1 MLLRKFLMTAALFA
15 ASFLVVPASSAA
27 DDSRDGGGRAKSG
40 TLAEAVAMVT
50 DRQGKVQ
57 IVEGARARPLALL
70 DYLRPDT
77 ELRLARGASVTLVYF
92 ATGTQYVLAGEGGAR
107 IRADKPAP
115 QGSATVSSSAMRQG
129 ALVANAR
136 KETAQGAL
144 VMKTAPQP
152 IWGLSPADGKI
163 LDTRPV
169 FRWES
174 RRVRPPYRVTLN
186 DASGARVAEG
196 DVTGTSYTLPAN
208 VTLHDGARYTWRVE
222 GHVGKETQGGEASFD
237 VATAAERE
245 QLNQARPA
253 ASASFSERV
262 TYATILD
269 GMGFRD
275 DARKVW
281 RQLAAERKG
290 DIRLRVR
297 ANKEH

>member
-1 MLLRKFLMTAALFA
+1 MLLRRFFMSVALFA
-15 ASFLVVPASSAA
+15 ASFLVVPSASA
-27 DDSRDGGGRAKSG
+27 
-40 TLAEAVAMVT
+40 AEAVAMVT

-57 IVEGARARPLALL
+57 IVEGTRARPLALL

-77 ELRLARGASVTLVYF
+77 ELKLARGASVTLVYF
-92 ATGTQYVLAGEGGAR
+92 SSGTQYMLSGEGGAR
-107 IRADKPAP
+107 IQVDKPAP
-115 QGSATVSSSAMRQG
+115 QGGVTVASNAMRQG

-152 IWGLSPADGKI
+152 IWGLSPSDGKI
-163 LDTRPV
+163 LETRPA
-169 FRWES
+169 FHWES
-174 RRVRPPYRVTLN
+174 KRVKPPYRVTLN

-196 DVTGTSYTLPAN
+196 EVKGMNYSLPSN
-208 VTLHDGARYTWRVE
+208 VSLHEGVRYTWRVE
-222 GHVGKETQGGEASFD
+222 GYVGKATEGNEASFE
-237 VATAAERE
+237 VATAAERD
-245 QLNQARPA
+245 QINQARPA
-253 ASASFSERV
+253 AGASFSERV

-269 GMGFRD
+269 GMGFRN

>member
-1 MLLRKFLMTAALFA
+1 MLLRRFFVSAALLA
-15 ASFLVVPASSAA
+15 ASFLVVPSAPA
-27 DDSRDGGGRAKSG
+27 
-40 TLAEAVAMVT
+40 AEAVAMVT
-50 DRQGKVQ
+50 DRQGKAQ

-77 ELRLARGASVTLVYF
+77 ELKLGRGASVTLVYF
-92 ATGTQYVLAGEGGAR
+92 ASGTQYVLSGEGGAR
-107 IRADKPAP
+107 IQADQPAP
-115 QGSATVSSSAMRQG
+115 QGSVKVSSNAMRQG

-163 LDTRPV
+163 LETRPV
-169 FRWES
+169 FHWES
-174 RRVRPPYRVTLN
+174 KRVKPPYRLTLN

-196 DVTGTSYTLPAN
+196 EVKGTSYALPAN
-208 VTLHDGARYTWRVE
+208 VTLHEGVRYSWRVE
-222 GHVGKETQGGEASFD
+222 GRAGKAIEGGEASFEI
-237 VATAAERE
+237 ATAAERE
-245 QLNQARPA
+245 QISQARPA
-253 ASASFSERV
+253 AGATFSERV

-275 DARKVW
+275 DARRVW

>member
-1 MLLRKFLMTAALFA
+1 MLLRRFFMSAALLA
-15 ASFLVVPASSAA
+15 ASFLVAPTVSVA
-27 DDSRDGGGRAKSG
+27 
-40 TLAEAVAMVT
+40 AEAVAMVT

-77 ELRLARGASVTLVYF
+77 ELKLARGASVTLVYF
-92 ATGTQYVLAGEGGAR
+92 SSGTQYMLSGEGGAR
-107 IRADKPAP
+107 IQADKPAP
-115 QGSATVSSSAMRQG
+115 QGSVTVSSNAMRQG

-152 IWGLSPADGKI
+152 IWGLSPSDGKI
-163 LDTRPV
+163 LETRPA
-169 FRWES
+169 FHWES
-174 RRVRPPYRVTLN
+174 KRVKPPYRVTLN

-196 DVTGTSYTLPAN
+196 EVKGTNYSLPSN
-208 VTLHDGARYTWRVE
+208 VSLHEGVRYTWRVE
-222 GHVGKETQGGEASFD
+222 GHVGKATEGNEASFEI
-237 VATAAERE
+237 ATAAERD
-245 QLNQARPA
+245 QINQARPA
-253 ASASFSERV
+253 AGASFSERV

-269 GMGFRD
+269 GMGFRN

>member
-1 MLLRKFLMTAALFA
+1 MLLRRFFMSVALFA
-15 ASFLVVPASSAA
+15 APFLMMPAASVA
-27 DDSRDGGGRAKSG
+27 
-40 TLAEAVAMVT
+40 AEAVAMVT
-50 DRQGKVQ
+50 DRQGRVQ
-57 IVEGARARPLALL
+57 IVEGTRARPLALL

-77 ELRLARGASVTLVYF
+77 ELKLARSASVTLVYF
-92 ATGTQYVLAGEGGAR
+92 ASGTQYVLSGEGGAR
-107 IRADKPAP
+107 IQVDKPAP
-115 QGSATVSSSAMRQG
+115 QGSVTVASNTMRQG

-174 RRVRPPYRVTLN
+174 KRVKPPYRVTLS
-186 DASGARVAEG
+186 DVSGARVAEG
-196 DVTGTSYTLPAN
+196 EVKGASYALPAN
-208 VTLHDGARYTWRVE
+208 VTLHEGARYSWRVE
-222 GHVGKETQGGEASFD
+222 GRVGKEVQGSEASFEI
-237 VATAAERE
+237 ATAAERE
-245 QLNQARPA
+245 QINQARPA
-253 ASASFSERV
+253 AGAPFSERV

>member
-1 MLLRKFLMTAALFA
+1 MLLRRFFVSVAMLA
-15 ASFLVVPASSAA
+15 ASFLVVPSASA
-27 DDSRDGGGRAKSG
+27 
-40 TLAEAVAMVT
+40 AEAVAMVT

-77 ELRLARGASVTLVYF
+77 ELKLGRGASVTLVYF
-92 ATGTQYVLAGEGGAR
+92 TSGTQYVLAGEGGAR
-107 IRADKPAP
+107 IQADKPAP
-115 QGSATVSSSAMRQG
+115 QGKATVSSSATRQG

-163 LDTRPV
+163 LEQRPV

-174 RRVRPPYRVTLN
+174 KRVKPPYRVTLN
-186 DASGARVAEG
+186 DASGTRVAEG
-196 DVTGTSYTLPAN
+196 EVKKGTSYALSAN
-208 VTLHDGARYTWRVE
+208 VTLHDGVRYTWRVE
-222 GHVGKETQGGEASFD
+222 GRVGKAMEGSEASFEI
-237 VATAAERE
+237 ATAAERE
-245 QLNQARPA
+245 QINQARPA
-253 ASASFSERV
+253 AGASFSERV

-281 RQLAAERKG
+281 RQLSAERKG

>member
-1 MLLRKFLMTAALFA
+1 MLLRKFFGSVALLA
-15 ASFLVVPASSAA
+15 ASFLIVPTASA
-27 DDSRDGGGRAKSG
+27 
-40 TLAEAVAMVT
+40 AEAVAMVT
-50 DRQGKVQ
+50 DRQGRVQ

-77 ELRLARGASVTLVYF
+77 ELKLARGASVTLVYF
-92 ATGTQYVLAGEGGAR
+92 VSGTQYVLSGEGGAR
-107 IRADKPAP
+107 IQVDKPAP
-115 QGSATVSSSAMRQG
+115 QGNVAVSSSAMRQG

-163 LDTRPV
+163 LDARPV

-174 RRVRPPYRVTLN
+174 KRVKPPYRITLN
-186 DASGARVAEG
+186 DASGARIAQGEVK
-196 DVTGTSYTLPAN
+196 GTSYTLPQN
-208 VTLHDGARYTWRVE
+208 VALHEGVRYSWRVE
-222 GHVGKETQGGEASFD
+222 GRVGKEMQGSEASFEI
-237 VATAAERE
+237 ATAAERD
-245 QLNQARPA
+245 QINQARPA
-253 ASASFSERV
+253 AGASFSERV

-275 DARKVW
+275 DARRVW

>member
-1 MLLRKFLMTAALFA
+1 MLLRKLFMSAALLA
-15 ASFLVVPASSAA
+15 ASFLAVPAASAA
-27 DDSRDGGGRAKSG
+27 AD
-40 TLAEAVAMVT
+40 AVAMVT

-57 IVEGARARPLALL
+57 IADNGRARPLALL
-70 DYLRPDT
+70 DYLRAGA
-77 ELRLARGASVTLVYF
+77 ELKLARGASVTLVYF
-92 ATGTQYVLAGEGGAR
+92 STGTQYVLAGEGGAH
-107 IRADKPAP
+107 IQADRPATA
-115 QGSATVSSSAMRQG
+115 GKVKLTSSAMRQG

-152 IWGLSPADGKI
+152 IWSLSPADGKI

-174 RRVRPPYRVTLN
+174 KRVKPPYRVTLT
-186 DASGARVAEG
+186 DDHGTRVAGGE
-196 DVTGTSYTLPAN
+196 TKTTSYALPAG
-208 VTLHDGARYTWRVE
+208 VTLHDGARYSWRVE
-222 GHVGKETQGGEASFD
+222 GQAKGSAGQVSEASFE
-237 VATAAERE
+237 VATAAERG
-245 QLNQARPA
+245 QVAQARPVPGA
-253 ASASFSERV
+253 PFSERV

-275 DARKVW
+275 AARQEW
-281 RQLAAERKG
+281 RRLSAERKG

>member
-1 MLLRKFLMTAALFA
+1 MLLRRFFMSVALFA
-15 ASFLVVPASSAA
+15 ASFLVVPSASA
-27 DDSRDGGGRAKSG
+27 
-40 TLAEAVAMVT
+40 AEAVAMVT

-57 IVEGARARPLALL
+57 IVEGTRARPLALL

-77 ELRLARGASVTLVYF
+77 ELKLARGASVTLVYF
-92 ATGTQYVLAGEGGAR
+92 SSGTQYMLSGEGGAR
-107 IRADKPAP
+107 IQIDKPAP
-115 QGSATVSSSAMRQG
+115 QGSVTVSSNAMRQG

-152 IWGLSPADGKI
+152 IWGLSPSDGKI
-163 LDTRPV
+163 LETRPA
-169 FRWES
+169 FHWES
-174 RRVRPPYRVTLN
+174 KRVKPPYRVTLN

-196 DVTGTSYTLPAN
+196 EVKGTNYSLPSS
-208 VTLHDGARYTWRVE
+208 VSLHEGVRYTWRVE
-222 GHVGKETQGGEASFD
+222 GHVGKATEGNEASFEI
-237 VATAAERE
+237 ATAAERD
-245 QLNQARPA
+245 QINQARPA
-253 ASASFSERV
+253 AGASFSERV

-269 GMGFRD
+269 GMGFRN

>member
-1 MLLRKFLMTAALFA
+1 MLLRRFFVSTALFA
-15 ASFLVVPASSAA
+15 ASLLAVPASVSA
-27 DDSRDGGGRAKSG
+27 
-40 TLAEAVAMVT
+40 AEAVAMVT

-57 IVEGARARPLALL
+57 IVEGTRARPLALL

-77 ELRLARGASVTLVYF
+77 ELKLGRGASVTLVYF
-92 ATGTQYVLAGEGGAR
+92 TSGTQYVLAGEGGAR
-107 IRADKPAP
+107 IQADKPAP
-115 QGSATVSSSAMRQG
+115 QGKMTVSSSAMRQG

-163 LDTRPV
+163 LDARPV

-174 RRVRPPYRVTLN
+174 KRVRPPYRVTLN

-196 DVTGTSYTLPAN
+196 EVKKGTVYTLPAN
-208 VTLHDGARYTWRVE
+208 VTLHEGVRYSWRVE
-222 GHVGKETQGGEASFD
+222 GRVGKAMEGNEASFEI
-237 VATAAERE
+237 ATAAERE
-245 QLNQARPA
+245 QINQARPA

>member
-1 MLLRKFLMTAALFA
+1 MLLRKFFVSLALLA
-15 ASFLVVPASSAA
+15 ASFLIAPAASVA
-27 DDSRDGGGRAKSG
+27 
-40 TLAEAVAMVT
+40 AEAVAMVT
-50 DRQGKVQ
+50 DRQGRVQ
-57 IVEGARARPLALL
+57 VVEGARARPLALL

-77 ELRLARGASVTLVYF
+77 ELKLARGASVTLVYF
-92 ATGTQYVLAGEGGAR
+92 ASGTQYVLSGEGGAR
-107 IRADKPAP
+107 IQADKPAP
-115 QGSATVSSSAMRQG
+115 QGSVTVSSNIMRQG

-163 LDTRPV
+163 LNTRPV
-169 FRWES
+169 FHWES
-174 RRVRPPYRVTLN
+174 KRVKPPYRITLN
-186 DASGARVAEG
+186 DASGARVAESE
-196 DVTGTSYTLPAN
+196 VKGTSYALPAS
-208 VTLHDGARYTWRVE
+208 VALHDGVRYTWRVE
-222 GHVGKETQGGEASFD
+222 GRVGKELQGSEANFEI
-237 VATAAERE
+237 ATVAERE
-245 QLNQARPA
+245 QINQARPA
-253 ASASFSERV
+253 AGASFSERV

-275 DARKVW
+275 DARRVW

>member
-1 MLLRKFLMTAALFA
+1 MLLRKFFVSVALLA
-15 ASFLVVPASSAA
+15 ASFLVVPSASA
-27 DDSRDGGGRAKSG
+27 
-40 TLAEAVAMVT
+40 AEAVAMVT

-70 DYLRPDT
+70 DYLRPGT
-77 ELRLARGASVTLVYF
+77 ELKLARGASVTLVYF
-92 ATGTQYVLAGEGGAR
+92 ATGTQYVLNGEGGAR
-107 IRADKPAP
+107 ILADQPAP
-115 QGSATVSSSAMRQG
+115 QGSMKVSSNAMRQG

-152 IWGLSPADGKI
+152 IWGLSPADGKV

-174 RRVRPPYRVTLN
+174 KRVKPPYRVTLN

-196 DVTGTSYTLPAN
+196 EVKGTSYALPAN
-208 VTLHDGARYTWRVE
+208 VTLHEGVRYSWRVE
-222 GHVGKETQGGEASFD
+222 GRVGKAIEGGEASFEI
-237 VATAAERE
+237 ATAAERE
-245 QLNQARPA
+245 QVNQARPA
-253 ASASFSERV
+253 AGASFSERV